1 MFTHITLAAFLAAL
15 LSSAAS
21 AAEPPIVKRSVT
33 ETTVETSV
41 EVVETGTVIT
51 MAPKSVRVLRLDAD
65 PATIAIGDPTI
76 VDAARVDNG
85 TLILTAKDQGTTNLI
100 ILGRDNT
107 EIAEITVHVGPR
119 PRTIQV
125 FSGTSAQT
133 YSCSPSCAPSRG
145 NSTPG
150 DYASQTV
157 TRDAQGNVVS
167 QTTISPP
174 TRDPAATRQAPEPT
188 APPQ

>member
-1 MFTHITLAAFLAAL
+1 MFAHTTLAALLAAL

-65 PATIAIGDPTI
+65 PATIAIGDATI

-100 ILGRDNT
+100 ALGRDNT
-107 EIAEITVHVGPR
+107 EIAEITVHVGVR
-119 PRTIQV
+119 SRSIQV
-125 FSGTSAQT
+125 YSGTSAQS
-133 YSCSPSCAPSRG
+133 YSCSPSCAPVKD
-145 NSTPG
+145 NFALD
-150 DYASQTV
+150 DYAAQTV
-157 TRDAQGNVVS
+157 TRDAQGNIIS
-167 QTTISPP
+167 QTTTSSRW
-174 TRDPAATRQAPEPT
+174 RDPAAARQAPQPA
-188 APPQ
+188 APQ